1 MGLASPTTSLRN
13 EYFRRMI
20 TISIDP
26 ILLNLGHFALRWY
39 GLVITVAIT
48 VGVAVALREARH
60 KRLSSQ
66 AFDNAIPW
74 VVIAGLIGARLFHV
88 YLVGVGWMVLL
99 KPTATQG
106 TPTRA

>member
-1 MGLASPTTSLRN
+1 
-13 EYFRRMI
+13 MI

-60 KRLSSQ
+60 KRLSLTG
-66 AFDNAIPW
+66 I
-74 VVIAGLIGARLFHV
+74 R
-88 YLVGVGWMVLL
+88 
-99 KPTATQG
+99 
-106 TPTRA
+106 